1 MKIYSKKGDKGK
13 TSLIGG
19 KIVDKHNLSVDA
31 YGTIDELNSFI
42 GLLKDYVEDKKIK
55 KVLHNIQLKLFS
67 VGSILA
73 SAGDNDFSE
82 KVSIEKKDIED
93 IESNIDNMNDHLPEL
108 KNFIIPGEHKISSYC
123 HVCRSICR
131 RAERRV
137 VALSRVETVDIEI
150 IKYLNRL
157 SDVLFTTARLLSFL
171 TKTDEIT
178 WKVENDWDSIIFAA

>member
-31 YGTIDELNSFI
+31 YGTVDELNSFI
-42 GLLKDYVEDKKIK
+42 GLLKDYVEDKKINE
-55 KVLHNIQLKLFS
+55 VLHNIQLKLFS

-73 SAGDNDFSE
+73 SAGDNNFSE

-93 IESNIDNMNDHLPEL
+93 IESNIDNMNNQLPDL
-108 KNFIIPGEHKISSYC
+108 KNFIIPGGHKISSYC

-131 RAERRV
+131 RAERKISELNNHHQINPYI
-137 VALSRVETVDIEI
+137 LSYV
-150 IKYLNRL
+150 NRL
-157 SDVLFTTARLLSFL
+157 SDFFFVLSRHIKHSDNIEETY
-171 TKTDEIT
+171 
-178 WKVENDWDSIIFAA
+178 W

>member
-31 YGTIDELNSFI
+31 YGTVDELNSFI
-42 GLLKDYVEDKKIK
+42 GLLKDYVEDKKINE
-55 KVLHNIQLKLFS
+55 VLHNIQLKLFS

-73 SAGDNDFSE
+73 SAGDNNFSE

-93 IESNIDNMNDHLPEL
+93 IESNIDNMNNQLPDL
-108 KNFIIPGEHKISSYC
+108 KNFIIPGGHKISSYC

-131 RAERRV
+131 RAERKISELNNHHQINPYI
-137 VALSRVETVDIEI
+137 LSYV
-150 IKYLNRL
+150 NRL
-157 SDVLFTTARLLSFL
+157 SDFFFVLSRHIKNSDNIEETY
-171 TKTDEIT
+171 
-178 WKVENDWDSIIFAA
+178 W